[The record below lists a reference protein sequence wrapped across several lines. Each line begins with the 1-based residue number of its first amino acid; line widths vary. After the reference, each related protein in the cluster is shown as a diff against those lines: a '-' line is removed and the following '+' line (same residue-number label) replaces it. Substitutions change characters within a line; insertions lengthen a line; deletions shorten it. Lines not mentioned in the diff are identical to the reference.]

1 MFARI
6 YQPPRSAMQS
16 GTGKSQHWVLEYVR
30 REAHTIDP
38 VVGTVRSTDMNSQV
52 ELKFETLEQAVA
64 YAKAHNIAHRVI
76 PAKKPARIPR
86 SYAENFD
93 YDRRLPWTH

>member
-1 MFARI
+1 MLARI

-16 GTGKSQHWVLEYVR
+16 GTGKSNQWVLEFVR
-30 REAHTIDP
+30 REGQTIDP
-38 VVGTVRSTDMNSQV
+38 VIGTVRSTDMKSQV
-52 ELKFETLEQAVA
+52 ELKFDSLEQAVA
-64 YAKAHNIAHRVI
+64 YAKQHKIAHRVI

-86 SYAENFD
+86 SYAENFS